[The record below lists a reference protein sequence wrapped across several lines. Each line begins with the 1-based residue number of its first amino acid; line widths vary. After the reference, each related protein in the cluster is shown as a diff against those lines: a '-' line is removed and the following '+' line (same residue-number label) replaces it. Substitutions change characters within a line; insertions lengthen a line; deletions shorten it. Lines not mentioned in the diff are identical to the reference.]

1 MVNDETGGDLNK
13 LLTELIKVRQIYQ
26 GVFRGCWMRS
36 SSARA
41 CLYQLGNIYSTFCI
55 DGMCD
60 LSINLY
66 KKQNKSLHLTIQL
79 VYLYNIY
86 MKRNLVCCIFFVL
99 SEQ

>member
-41 CLYQLGNIYSTFCI
+41 CLY
-55 DGMCD
+55 
-60 LSINLY
+60 
-66 KKQNKSLHLTIQL
+66 
-79 VYLYNIY
+79 
-86 MKRNLVCCIFFVL
+86 
-99 SEQ
+99 